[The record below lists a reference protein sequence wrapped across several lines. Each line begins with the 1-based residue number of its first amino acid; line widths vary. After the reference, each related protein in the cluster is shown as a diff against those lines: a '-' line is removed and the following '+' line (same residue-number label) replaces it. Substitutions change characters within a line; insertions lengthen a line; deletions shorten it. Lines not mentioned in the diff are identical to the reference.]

1 MAPCRGGSETRPY
14 GTGGVVTIILPDAPV
29 ETAPRRLL
37 CRALAAGHVIVDAGC
52 EFFAWQLAR
61 DGLAVV
67 HTRPRAL
74 DPSTGSGGCG
84 QLTWIEPTPAARLAW
99 GDGWPLSEAN
109 PHPEEPSV
117 AARGEGGRL
126 EG

>member
-1 MAPCRGGSETRPY
+1 
-14 GTGGVVTIILPDAPV
+14 VTATLPDAPV
-29 ETAPRRLL
+29 ETVPRRLL

-74 DPSTGSGGCG
+74 EAGCG

-109 PHPEEPSV
+109 PHPEERREAP
-117 AARGEGGRL
+117 RL

>member
-1 MAPCRGGSETRPY
+1 VTAPPSTPLR
-14 GTGGVVTIILPDAPV
+14 TGLPDAPV
-29 ETAPRRLL
+29 ETVPRRLL

-84 QLTWIEPTPAARLAW
+84 QLTWIEAAR
-99 GDGWPLSEAN
+99 S
-109 PHPEEPSV
+109 
-117 AARGEGGRL
+117 AASRRMKIQPRSAGSARTW
-126 EG
+126 